1 MDQQI
6 IHVAVVEDDSRLR
19 RTFTDILDADADADA
34 CDCDCDCDCACACDC
49 VGECECECVFATGQQ
64 AIRGIPPLAADVL
77 IMMATCRNPAALN
90 VWPPC
95 RRNCPTRRF

>member
-19 RTFTDILDADADADA
+19 RTFTDILDADADD
-34 CDCDCDCDCACACDC
+34 CDCDCDCDC
-49 VGECECECVFATGQQ
+49 VGVGECVFATGQQ